1 MSPAHAGTRHT
12 APMAGVDPNREAVE
26 RADAILRSTQE
37 PVIDDPTVFVKG
49 AALGA
54 LTLVELAKL
63 GQARSQDAR
72 LRSVA
77 AGIRRDQEALQAE
90 LVTVAG
96 RKRLDVPNALIYED
110 EQILAQGRGKEGAV
124 FDAWFLERSIAE
136 LWKGIALFELAE
148 KMKDVQLAAF
158 AKKMRPMLEEDRRKA
173 AALQSN

>member
-1 MSPAHAGTRHT
+1 MA
-12 APMAGVDPNREAVE
+12 APDPNREAVE

-54 LTLVELAKL
+54 LTLIALSKLAKM
-63 GQARSQDAR
+63 RSQEPR
-72 LRSVA
+72 VQA
-77 AGIRRDQEALQAE
+77 AADGIRKDQESLYAE

-110 EQILAQGRGKEGAV
+110 EQTLAEGQGKSGAA
-124 FDAWFLERSIAE
+124 FDAWFLDRSIAE
-136 LWKGIALFELAE
+136 LWKSIALFELAE

-158 AKKMRPMLEEDRRKA
+158 AKKMRPMLEEDRRKS
-173 AALQSN
+173 AALQSI